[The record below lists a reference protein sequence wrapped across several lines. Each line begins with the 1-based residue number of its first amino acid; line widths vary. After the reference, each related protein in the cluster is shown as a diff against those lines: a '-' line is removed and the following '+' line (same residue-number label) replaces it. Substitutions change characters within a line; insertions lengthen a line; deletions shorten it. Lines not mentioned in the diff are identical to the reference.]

1 MKKGKRTAIAKK
13 IQEIEKKEET
23 IEDLEERIEDLQE
36 KSEETLDKL
45 DEGEKRIERA
55 VLALGRFTIRKKY
68 LLETTRVMAGAALGV
83 SVGMSLRIIP
93 EIAKNLPWANIIGIF
108 SFIMFISI
116 VLVYKSEHIFG
127 RSGVIKKLVEI
138 MLISVFV
145 EVVTLYLF
153 NILPSDPETLLKVV
167 VVGLF
172 PTMSGA
178 ITFRIME

>member
-1 MKKGKRTAIAKK
+1 MKRRKRSSIAKK
-13 IQEIEKKEET
+13 IQEIEKKEEA
-23 IEDLEERIEDLQE
+23 IENLEERIEDLQE
-36 KSEETLDKL
+36 KSEETLDKIN
-45 DEGEKRIERA
+45 EGEKRIESA

-68 LLETTRVMAGAALGV
+68 LLETTRVLAGAALGV

-93 EIAKNLPWANIIGIF
+93 EIAKNLPWANIFGIF
-108 SFIMFISI
+108 SFIMFISV
-116 VLVYKSEHIFG
+116 VLVYRTEHILG
-127 RSGVIKKLVEI
+127 RGNVLKKLLEI
-138 MLISVFV
+138 MLISAFV